1 MKWTLPLLLLSIGC
15 TAPAPDDGAEPD
27 TLAGADG
34 KADWVGTR
42 GFAHPLLPENMI
54 PVPLVAQKTDYSC
67 GDASALAILRYWLN
81 DTWKQRPE
89 TDLYKPLG
97 TTSKDGT
104 DPRPIATFLAGQAG
118 LSADYVSGEA
128 DVTTDDLEA
137 AIDGGDPTIVD
148 IEAWQAVAHAQ
159 DMKPWATD
167 WIDGHYVVL
176 TGYDADNYYFMD
188 PSTTGRYAY
197 IPKAQ
202 FAKRWHDVLGTSQH
216 VQHMTI
222 FVHGGTTP
230 FQPPHALPP
239 RATII
244 N

>member
-1 MKWTLPLLLLSIGC
+1 MKSTLPLALLLMAGC
-15 TAPAPDDGAEPD
+15 TAPAPDASEPD
-27 TLAGADG
+27 VLAGEDG

-42 GFAHPLLPENMI
+42 SFPHPTLPDNMI

-67 GDASALAILRYWLN
+67 GDASTLAVLRYWLN
-81 DTWKQRPE
+81 DDWKQQPE
-89 TDLYKPLG
+89 TTLYKPLG

-104 DPRPIATFLAGQAG
+104 DPRPIADFLAAQAG
-118 LSADYVSGEA
+118 LSADYVSGG
-128 DVTTDDLEA
+128 VTVEDLEA
-137 AIDGGDPTIVD
+137 AVDAGDPTIVD
-148 IEAWQAVAHAQ
+148 IEAWQAVKRVQ

-176 TGYDADNYYFMD
+176 TGYDAQNYYFMD

-202 FAKRWHDVLGTSQH
+202 FADRWHDVLGTATH

-222 FVHGGTTP
+222 FVHGDT
-230 FQPPHALPP
+230 QPYQPAHALPP

>member
-1 MKWTLPLLLLSIGC
+1 
-15 TAPAPDDGAEPD
+15 
-27 TLAGADG
+27 
-34 KADWVGTR
+34 
-42 GFAHPLLPENMI
+42 MI

-67 GDASALAILRYWLN
+67 GDASALAVLRYWLN
-81 DTWKQRPE
+81 ETWKQRPE

-104 DPRPIATFLAGQAG
+104 EPQPIAEFLATQPG
-118 LSADYVSGEA
+118 LSADFLSG
-128 DVTTDDLEA
+128 DVTVEDLEA
-137 AIDGGDPTIVD
+137 AVDAGDPTIVD
-148 IEAWQAVAHAQ
+148 IEAWQAVKRAQ

-176 TGYDADNYYFMD
+176 TGYDDDNYFFMD

-202 FAKRWHDVLGTSQH
+202 FADRWHDVLGTSRH

-222 FVHGGTTP
+222 FVHGSTDP
-230 FQPPHALPP
+230 YQPPRALPP
-239 RATII
+239 LATII